1 MTPRVGVITFPGS
14 LDDKD
19 AARAVRLAGAESVSL
34 WHSDAD
40 LHGVDAVVLPGG
52 FSYGDYL
59 RCGAIAKFAPV
70 MEKLV
75 DAAKGGLPILGL
87 CNGFQVLTE
96 SHLLPG
102 ALTRNDHLYFVCR
115 DQKLRIENNRSMWTS
130 DFEIGQ
136 EILIPLKNGEGG
148 YVADEK
154 TLDQLEGEGRVIA
167 RYLELNPN
175 GSRRDIAGITNA
187 LGNVVGIMPHPE
199 HAVEKLT
206 GPTTDGLGFFTSLL
220 SSLVN
225 NGKVSV

>member
-19 AARAVRLAGAESVSL
+19 AARAVRLAGGESVAL
-34 WHSDAD
+34 WHADAD
-40 LHGVDAVVLPGG
+40 LHSVDAVVLPGG

-70 MEKLV
+70 MGKLV
-75 DAAKGGLPILGL
+75 DAADGGLPVLGI

-102 ALTRNDHLYFVCR
+102 ALTRNDHLHFICR

-154 TLDQLEGEGRVIA
+154 TLDELEGEGRVIA

-187 LGNVVGIMPHPE
+187 RGNVVGIMPHPE

-220 SSLVN
+220 TSLVN
-225 NGKVSV
+225 NGNVSA